1 MIPAI
6 SLIESRSPHAPA
18 DVVASFPAA
27 GEAGVQ
33 AAVLL
38 AQAVQH
44 DWAARNASARATALA
59 RAADAVE
66 GAADELAALVVREVG
81 KPVTEARAEVAR
93 SVSIL
98 RYYAQQVFD
107 PVGAVH
113 EPSGAGLLFT
123 RRRPLGVAGLITP
136 WNFPLAIPLW
146 KAAPALAFGNT
157 VVLKPAPQ
165 ALACALRLA
174 ELLDLNEF
182 QVVPGGAE
190 EGAALAET
198 ADVVSFTGSAAA
210 GALVRAAAV
219 RRGVPV
225 QTEMGGH
232 NAAIVLPD
240 ADLESAAAQIA
251 AAAMGFAGQKCT
263 ATRRI
268 IAVGNGDEVRQAVLA
283 AVARLGFGDP
293 SDPGTVVGPL
303 IDEAARDR
311 VTDAAASAAAAGGRI
326 LAGGRIAGGTGEG
339 GAGSRAGSRQA
350 FGGLGGWYVE
360 PTVVDGLFAD
370 HPLAREEV
378 FGPIC
383 VVQDA
388 ASADEAVALAN
399 GVRYGLA
406 SAVYTRDLD
415 RALDLSARLDTGL
428 VRVNA
433 PTSGVD
439 FYLPFG
445 GEKDSGYG
453 GREQGKAAQ
462 DFYTSSHTVTVS
474 PSR

>member
-1 MIPAI
+1 MNP
-6 SLIESRSPHAPA
+6 IESRSPHDPA
-18 DVVASFPAA
+18 DLVASSPAA
-27 GEAGVQ
+27 GRSGVDEAVASAR
-33 AAVLL
+33 AA
-38 AQAVQH
+38 QR
-44 DWAARNASARATALA
+44 DWAARNAAVRAAALA

-66 GAADELAALVVREVG
+66 GAAGELATLVVREVG
-81 KPVTEARAEVAR
+81 KPVAEARGEVAR

-146 KAAPALAFGNT
+146 KAAPALAFGNA

-174 ELLDLNEF
+174 ELLDLDAF
-182 QVVPGGAE
+182 RVVPGDAE
-190 EGAALAET
+190 EGAALVEA
-198 ADVVSFTGSAAA
+198 ADVVSFTGSAAV

-225 QTEMGGH
+225 QAEMGGQ
-232 NAAIVLPD
+232 NPAIVLPD
-240 ADLESAAAQIA
+240 ADLEVAAAQIA

-263 ATRRI
+263 ATKRI
-268 IAVGNGDEVRQAVLA
+268 IAVGNGDDVRQAVLA

-293 SDPGTVVGPL
+293 SDPATAVGPL
-303 IDEAARDR
+303 IDKAARDR
-311 VTDAAASAAAAGGRI
+311 VVAAASGAVASGGRI
-326 LAGGRIAGGTGEG
+326 LTGGRSAD
-339 GAGSRAGSRQA
+339 
-350 FGGLGGWYVE
+350 GLGGWYAE
-360 PTVVDGLFAD
+360 PTLVDGLPAD
-370 HPLAREEV
+370 HPLACEEV

-415 RALDLSARLDTGL
+415 RALDISARLDTGL
-428 VRVNA
+428 VKVNA

-445 GEKDSGYG
+445 GEKDSSYG

-462 DFYTSSHTVTVS
+462 DFYTSTHTVTIS